1 MGEAMRIKLLITGI
15 VIATAFVTYLVLYLL
30 GRKWKKELGLE

>member
-1 MGEAMRIKLLITGI
+1 MGVKVIITAF

-30 GRKWKKELGLE
+30 GRRWRRELGLE